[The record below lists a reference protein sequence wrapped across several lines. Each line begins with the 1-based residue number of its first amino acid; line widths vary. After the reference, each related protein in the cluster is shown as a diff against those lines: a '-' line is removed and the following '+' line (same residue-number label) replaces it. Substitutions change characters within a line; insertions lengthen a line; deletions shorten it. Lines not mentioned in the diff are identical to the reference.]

1 MAIHTKTLV
10 AGVDDYFEGIID
22 FFEDYYDSIIVEV
35 DEEDDTTLYFKE
47 DENTVRAKAVNTD
60 GQIQFTIYGS
70 SEEVYRTSTM
80 QYGSGGTARNLYL
93 TATSKA
99 ISISVHTSG
108 GKDIGELVFG
118 ESRNEVPFVVL
129 AYSALTSGLRPSYYT
144 ATGNDNEISLLSTL
158 DLKNNINYTW
168 LINVPTG
175 MEDSMVDYA
184 NGVTIP
190 LNYQIIG
197 NTFPYIFRTNL
208 MVNTIYFTLDDGQ
221 YMG

>member
-22 FFEDYYDSIIVEV
+22 FFEDYYDSVTVEV

-70 SEEVYRTSTM
+70 SEEVYLSTNLPYSSGRTTESI
-80 QYGSGGTARNLYL
+80 LL
-93 TATSKA
+93 TSTSKA
-99 ISISVHTSG
+99 ISIQLTSNN
-108 GKDIGELVFG
+108 KVLGELIFG
-118 ESRNEVPFVVL
+118 ESRDEVPFVLL
-129 AYSALTSGLRPSYYT
+129 AYSQLSTGVRPNYYT
-144 ATGNDNEISLLSTL
+144 ATANDNSLSKLTTL
-158 DLKNNINYTW
+158 DLTNNINYTW

-175 MEDSMVDYA
+175 MNEGMVDYA

-190 LNYQIIG
+190 LNYQILG

-208 MVNTIYFTLDDGQ
+208 MVNTAFVTLDDGQ